1 MNGARAISTLPVPN
15 EAAVGR
21 TPFYRKVA
29 SELVARIRA
38 GEFASDGALPT
49 EAQLEKEFGVSR
61 ITIRLAM
68 KELRATGLVV
78 TQQGRGSFVR
88 PAPMLQDLG
97 AFSTLTAVVT
107 RYGHGRAVSLLAFR
121 RQEAGLKIA
130 NQLGIAPADRVLV
143 VERLHQAGGV
153 PFAGTSMH
161 VREDIIGRLDE
172 TDVAENTLY
181 EIPQER
187 GLGAIRGERSLSAWP
202 APVDVATAFGLA
214 PGDPILV
221 SIGGTSVGDGRPL
234 EWSVFSFHPLH
245 YGFRFSFEHGSGT
258 ADGHN
263 LDTNL

>member
-1 MNGARAISTLPVPN
+1 MNGARAIPTLPVPN

-21 TPFYRKVA
+21 
-29 SELVARIRA
+29 
-38 GEFASDGALPT
+38 
-49 EAQLEKEFGVSR
+49 
-61 ITIRLAM
+61 
-68 KELRATGLVV
+68 
-78 TQQGRGSFVR
+78 GRDR
-88 PAPMLQDLG
+88 P
-97 AFSTLTAVVT
+97 
-107 RYGHGRAVSLLAFR
+107 VSLLAFR
-121 RQEAGLKIA
+121 CQEAGLTIA
-130 NQLGIAPADRVLV
+130 NQLGIATADQVLV

-153 PFAGTSMH
+153 PFAVTSMH

-181 EIPQER
+181 KIAQER
-187 GLGAIRGERSLSAWP
+187 WLGAIRGERSLSAWP

-221 SIGGTSVGDGRPL
+221 SIGGMSVGDGRPL
-234 EWSVFSFHPLH
+234 DGSVFSFHPLH